1 MEYTIHMDIGSFA
14 IIAAFVAALVSLLGY
29 FNAAR
34 DEDHPQQAGKKQ
46 KEKGPGFSLDL
57 GRLAYRVMS
66 LSIGVAGGYLYYLI
80 FTHQFQVKY
89 VYQYTSSD
97 LSFGLLLSTF
107 WAGQEGS
114 FLFWTILIA
123 LAGLLFMKKAG
134 QFEAKAM
141 LFLNIVII
149 FFLAILLKASP
160 FQTMANVPPEG
171 AGLNPL
177 LQNFWMIIHPPILFI
192 GYAAITFP
200 FILALAALWK
210 KEYNGWLNHALPWT
224 IFSALTLGAGII
236 IGAFWAYETLGWGG
250 YWGWDPVENSSL
262 IPWLTILALLH
273 GLLVQRRNQT
283 LPRTNFILAI
293 LSFIL
298 VLYATFLTRSGV
310 LEDFSVHSFQNLGI
324 NNYLIMF
331 MLTTFVIGAGFF
343 ISRLR
348 DIPLKA
354 MDMSTLNRENGL
366 FTSMIVFCASAFLT
380 FLGTSSPIITGLLG
394 NASQVDTTFY
404 NKVNMPVGSILAILL
419 GITPF
424 LLWTE
429 KDIRSLP
436 RRLMLPA
443 LAAVIAAAITVLLGD
458 LSLLEIIFVFTAYFA
473 FFANTI
479 IMIRQWR
486 ISWRNIAGP
495 LSHFGVGIVFVAI
508 IVSGNYA
515 VDERVTLEQ
524 GKMTAVMDHHLTY
537 KGLKP
542 MADGKNVLEI
552 EVTDGDKSFMANPRM
567 YRTKNNEVMREP
579 YVDSGL
585 INDFYI
591 SPLELRPAG
600 QSSGPGSHMTLVKG
614 ETKQIEQLSV
624 TFLGFDMQAHQDGKS
639 FNVGAVLE
647 VKEGKHTHTVKPV
660 LTMGDAGKQSHPV
673 VIPTQ
678 GKYAQEITVALNGL
692 DADKK
697 SIDLHFQGL
706 GNTSARAG
714 EAMPRELLVVEFSRK
729 PFMSIL
735 WLGSVILLAGAVI
748 ALTQRIKIAS

>member
-1 MEYTIHMDIGSFA
+1 MDIGSFA
-14 IIAAFVAALVSLLGY
+14 VIAAFVATLISLIGY

-34 DEDHPQQAGKKQ
+34 NEDNPQPAAKKN
-46 KEKGPGFSLDL
+46 KENKPGFFPYL
-57 GRLAYRVMS
+57 GRLAFRVTTFALLM
-66 LSIGVAGGYLYYLI
+66 AGGYLYFLI
-80 FTHQFQVKY
+80 FTHQFQIKY

-114 FLFWTILIA
+114 FLFWTILIV
-123 LAGLLFMKKAG
+123 LAGLLFMKKSG
-134 QFEAKAM
+134 RYEAKAM
-141 LFLNIVII
+141 LFLNIVVV

-210 KEYNGWLNHALPWT
+210 KDYNGWLDQALPWT

-293 LSFIL
+293 ISFIL
-298 VLYATFLTRSGV
+298 VIYATFLTRSGV

-324 NNYLIMF
+324 NTYLIMF

-343 ISRLR
+343 FGRLR
-348 DIPLKA
+348 DIPLKP

-404 NKVNMPVGSILAILL
+404 NKVNMPVGTIMAVLL

-424 LLWTE
+424 LLWSE
-429 KDIRSLP
+429 KGIRTLP
-436 RRLMLPA
+436 RRLMLPVI
-443 LAAVIAAAITVLLGD
+443 LAAIAAAVTAFLGD
-458 LSLLEIIFVFTAYFA
+458 LSPLEIIFVFTAYFA

-479 IMIRQWR
+479 ILIRQWR

-508 IVSGNYA
+508 IISGNYA

-524 GKMTAVMDHHLTY
+524 GKMTPVMNHRLTY
-537 KGLKP
+537 QGLKP
-542 MADGKNVLEI
+542 MADGKNILEI
-552 EVTDGDKSFMANPRM
+552 EVMDGDQSFMANPRM

-600 QSSGPGSHMTLVKG
+600 DNSGQGSHMTLVKG

-647 VKEGKHTHTVKPV
+647 VKEGEHTHTVKPV
-660 LTMGDAGKQSHPV
+660 LTMGPAGKQSHPV
-673 VIPTQ
+673 VIPTH
-678 GKYAQEITVALNGL
+678 GRYAQEITVALNGL
-692 DADKK
+692 DADNK

-706 GNTSARAG
+706 GSTSAAAG
-714 EAMPRELLVVEFSRK
+714 EALAREILVVEFSKK

-735 WLGSVILLAGAVI
+735 WLGSVLLLAGAVI
-748 ALTQRIKIAS
+748 ALTQRIKIA